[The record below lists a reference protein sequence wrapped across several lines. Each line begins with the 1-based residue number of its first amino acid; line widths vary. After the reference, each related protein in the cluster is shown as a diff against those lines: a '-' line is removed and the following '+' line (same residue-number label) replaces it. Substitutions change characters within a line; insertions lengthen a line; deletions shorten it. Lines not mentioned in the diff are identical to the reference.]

1 MKRLI
6 KNNAMLYEDVPHRKH
21 IKGGFPGFPSRHFCP
36 VKQPSDPDPETNYS
50 RQVVF
55 EFMCSENEKGR
66 LGEMGAR
73 GAREMVNVSYGCKYT
88 VKKRIHED
96 GC

>member
-1 MKRLI
+1 MGSRPTFLSSKV
-6 KNNAMLYEDVPHRKH
+6 ADVRSV
-21 IKGGFPGFPSRHFCP
+21 GN
-36 VKQPSDPDPETNYS
+36 KQSDPDRETNYS

-66 LGEMGAR
+66 AGETGAR
-73 GAREMVNVSYGCKYT
+73 GTGAMVNVSYGCKYT

-96 GC
+96 GCKDSQQDHGP

>member
-1 MKRLI
+1 MG
-6 KNNAMLYEDVPHRKH
+6 N
-21 IKGGFPGFPSRHFCP
+21 
-36 VKQPSDPDPETNYS
+36 KQSDPDRETNYS

-73 GAREMVNVSYGCKYT
+73 GTREMVNVSYGCKYT
-88 VKKRIHED
+88 VKKRTHED
-96 GC
+96 GCRDSQQDHGHYMVLVLQELFC